1 MLSRHI
7 HLKFLSG
14 NKQKEKKKVEE
25 GQGSSTELL
34 TNQETMEDTVER
46 QEGKLNVCSG
56 KYHQIMHISGNSF
69 QIQVNKL

>member
-34 TNQETMEDTVER
+34 TNQETTVER
-46 QEGKLNVCSG
+46 QEGKCNVCSG

-69 QIQVNKL
+69 QIQMNML